1 MQRLPIFRFGLSQSY
16 LFLFMATDIAR
27 YNGIYGDSKARIS
40 HDYLQSQ
47 LIVPRQRFTDW
58 GLKPHLH
65 ENLFQLFFLEAG
77 RAAFEATELLE
88 LRTPCLV
95 IIPANTV
102 HGFTFSPQVKGR
114 TLTLSEAL
122 LDTIL
127 QATPGVLVEIN
138 ALHILSEF
146 NSEVSFADLSALEQQ
161 IHEEINSELPGK
173 QLALNGYFKLLFVKI
188 FRLLHHHRGQ
198 EESPNRALHYFREF
212 QKAIERTAPFEKKIS
227 DFAQE
232 LKITPVHLNRICQ
245 AVKGKT
251 AQQIVQA
258 HTIRRAHNHLLYTSL
273 SVAEIAYELQFVD
286 PGYFTRFFRKQTG
299 LSPGAYRA
307 KAYRSDGVGK
317 SGKADSSL
325 SS

>member
-1 MQRLPIFRFGLSQSY
+1 
-16 LFLFMATDIAR
+16 MATDIAR
-27 YNGIYGDSKARIS
+27 YNGIYGDRKAQIS

-47 LIVPRQRFTDW
+47 LIVPRQRITDW

-77 RAAFEATELLE
+77 RAAFEATELVE

-188 FRLLHHHRGQ
+188 FRLLHHRRGQ

-258 HTIRRAHNHLLYTSL
+258 HTIRRAHNYLLYTSL

-299 LSPGAYRA
+299 MAPGAYRA
-307 KAYRSDGVGK
+307 KAYRSDGGSV
-317 SGKADSSL
+317 ARTL
-325 SS
+325 

>member
-1 MQRLPIFRFGLSQSY
+1 MP
-16 LFLFMATDIAR
+16 TNNIAR

-47 LIVPRQRFTDW
+47 SIVPRPRLTDW

-77 RAAFEATELLE
+77 RAAFEATELVE

-127 QATPGVLVEIN
+127 QATPGVLVELN
-138 ALHILSEF
+138 TTVHILSDF
-146 NSEVSFADLSALEQQ
+146 NSEVSFADLLVLEQQ
-161 IHEEINSELPGK
+161 IHGEIYSELPGK

-188 FRLLHHHRGQ
+188 FRLLQHNRRK

-227 DFAQE
+227 EFAQE
-232 LKITPVHLNRICQ
+232 LKITQVHLNRICQ

-251 AQQIVQA
+251 AQQIVQG
-258 HTIRRAHNHLLYTSL
+258 HTIRKAHNYLLYTSL

-299 LSPGAYRA
+299 LAPAAYRA
-307 KAYRSDGVGK
+307 KAYRNDASPKPARLDAPEWPNGLPA
-317 SGKADSSL
+317 S
-325 SS
+325 

>member
-1 MQRLPIFRFGLSQSY
+1 MTT
-16 LFLFMATDIAR
+16 ATIAR
-27 YNGIYGDSKARIS
+27 YHGIYGDRRAQIS
-40 HDYLQSQ
+40 HDYVQSQ
-47 LIVPRQRFTDW
+47 IIVPRPRLTDW

-77 RAAFEATELLE
+77 RAAFEAAEPVALT
-88 LRTPCLV
+88 TPCLV

-114 TLTLSEAL
+114 TLTLAEAL

-127 QATPGVLVEIN
+127 QAAPGVLVELN
-138 ALHILSEF
+138 SVHVLADFSADVPFAGLLAL
-146 NSEVSFADLSALEQQ
+146 VQQ
-161 IHEEINSELPGK
+161 IHGEINAELPGK

-188 FRLLHHHRGQ
+188 FRLLHHNRRK

-227 DFAQE
+227 QFAQE
-232 LKITPVHLNRICQ
+232 LKITQVHLNRICQ
-245 AVKGKT
+245 AVKGRT

-258 HTIRRAHNHLLYTSL
+258 NTIRKAHNYLLYTSL

-286 PGYFTRFFRKQTG
+286 PGYFTRFFRRQTG
-299 LSPGAYRA
+299 LSPSAYRT
-307 KAYRSDGVGK
+307 KAYRTDAPAK
-317 SGKADSSL
+317 SGPPGGEAAPGPAPAA
-325 SS
+325 

>member
-1 MQRLPIFRFGLSQSY
+1 
-16 LFLFMATDIAR
+16 MATEIAR
-27 YNGIYGDSKARIS
+27 YNGLYGDSKAQIS

-47 LIVPRQRFTDW
+47 LIAPRPRATDW

-77 RAAFEATELLE
+77 RASFEAPERTE

-127 QATPGVLVEIN
+127 QAAPGVLVELN
-138 ALHILSEF
+138 SVHILSDF
-146 NSEVSFADLSALEQQ
+146 NTEVTFSDLLDLEMQ
-161 IHEEINSELPGK
+161 IHQEIYSELPGK
-173 QLALNGYFKLLFVKI
+173 QLALNGFFKLLFVKI
-188 FRLLHHHRGQ
+188 FRLLQHNRRK

-227 DFAQE
+227 EFAQE
-232 LKITPVHLNRICQ
+232 LKITQVHLNRICQ

-258 HTIRRAHNHLLYTSL
+258 HTIRKAHNYLLYTSL

-307 KAYRSDGVGK
+307 KAYRTEPLAAAAPGNGPGLKKELTRATVPK
-317 SGKADSSL
+317 L
-325 SS
+325 S

>member
-1 MQRLPIFRFGLSQSY
+1 MR
-16 LFLFMATDIAR
+16 TDIAR
-27 YNGIYGDSKARIS
+27 YNGIYGDHRAQIS

-47 LIVPRQRFTDW
+47 LIVPRQRLTDW

-65 ENLFQLFFLEAG
+65 ENLFQLFFLESG
-77 RAAFEATELLE
+77 RAAFEATELVE

-127 QATPGVLVEIN
+127 QATPGVLVELN
-138 ALHILSEF
+138 TVHILSDF
-146 NSEVSFADLSALEQQ
+146 NAEVSFADLSELEQRL
-161 IHEEINSELPGK
+161 HEEIYSELPGK
-173 QLALNGYFKLLFVKI
+173 QLAINGYFKLLFVKI
-188 FRLLHHHRGQ
+188 FRLLHHNRRK
-198 EESPNRALHYFREF
+198 EDSPNRALHYFREF
-212 QKAIERTAPFEKKIS
+212 QKAIEKTAPFEKKIS

-258 HTIRRAHNHLLYTSL
+258 HTIRKAHNYLLYTSL
-273 SVAEIAYELQFVD
+273 SVAEIAYELQFMD

-299 LSPGAYRA
+299 LAPGAYRA
-307 KAYRSDGVGK
+307 KAYRSDGAGKVGK
-317 SGKADSSL
+317 PEASL

>member
-1 MQRLPIFRFGLSQSY
+1 
-16 LFLFMATDIAR
+16 MATDIAR
-27 YNGIYGDSKARIS
+27 YNGIYGDHKALIS

-47 LIVPRQRFTDW
+47 LIVPRQRLTNW

-77 RAAFEATELLE
+77 RASFEAAEVVELT
-88 LRTPCLV
+88 TPCLV

-127 QATPGVLVEIN
+127 QATPGVLVELN
-138 ALHILSEF
+138 SVHILAEF
-146 NSEVSFADLSALEQQ
+146 NSEVRFADLQALEQQ

-188 FRLLHHHRGQ
+188 FRLLHHNRRK
-198 EESPNRALHYFREF
+198 EERPNRALHYFREF

-227 DFAQE
+227 QFAQE
-232 LKITPVHLNRICQ
+232 LKITQVHLNRICQ

-258 HTIRRAHNHLLYTSL
+258 HTIRKAHNYLLYTSL

-299 LSPGAYRA
+299 LSPVAYRA
-307 KAYRSDGVGK
+307 KAYRNETPPPPARPK
-317 SGKADSSL
+317 QAE
-325 SS
+325 

>member
-1 MQRLPIFRFGLSQSY
+1 MT
-16 LFLFMATDIAR
+16 TDIAR
-27 YNGIYGDSKARIS
+27 YHGIYGDSKARIS

-47 LIVPRQRFTDW
+47 SIVPRPRLTDW

-77 RAAFEATELLE
+77 HASFEAPARTE

-114 TLTLSEAL
+114 TLTLAEAL

-127 QATPGVLVEIN
+127 QATPGVLVELN
-138 ALHILSEF
+138 TVHIMSDF
-146 NSEVSFADLSALEQQ
+146 SSEVSFADLLALEQQ
-161 IHEEINSELPGK
+161 IHQEIYSDLPGK

-188 FRLLHHHRGQ
+188 FRLLHHNRRK

-227 DFAQE
+227 QFAQE
-232 LKITPVHLNRICQ
+232 LKITQVHLNRICQ

-251 AQQIVQA
+251 AQQIVQGN
-258 HTIRRAHNHLLYTSL
+258 TIRKAHNYLLYTSL
-273 SVAEIAYELQFVD
+273 SVAEIAYELHFVD

-299 LSPGAYRA
+299 LAPAAYRA
-307 KAYRSDGVGK
+307 KAYRSDG
-317 SGKADSSL
+317 SAKAAPPKPPEWPNGLPAS
-325 SS
+325 

>member
-1 MQRLPIFRFGLSQSY
+1 
-16 LFLFMATDIAR
+16 MATNIAR

-47 LIVPRQRFTDW
+47 LIVPRQRLTDW

-77 RAAFEATELLE
+77 RASFEASELVE

-102 HGFTFSPQVKGR
+102 HGFTFSPLVKGR

-127 QATPGVLVEIN
+127 QATPGVLVELN
-138 ALHILSEF
+138 SVHILADF
-146 NSEVSFADLSALEQQ
+146 NTEVTFGDLLDLELQ
-161 IHEEINSELPGK
+161 IHQEIYSELPGK
-173 QLALNGYFKLLFVKI
+173 QLALNGLFKLLFAKI
-188 FRLLHHHRGQ
+188 FRLLQHHRRQ
-198 EESPNRALHYFREF
+198 QESPNRALHYFREF
-212 QKAIERTAPFEKKIS
+212 QKAIERAAPFEKKIS
-227 DFAQE
+227 EFALE
-232 LKITPVHLNRICQ
+232 LRITQVHLNRICQ

-258 HTIRRAHNHLLYTSL
+258 HTIRKAHNYLLYTSL

-299 LSPGAYRA
+299 LAPGAYRA
-307 KAYRSDGVGK
+307 KAYRSEGAGK
-317 SGKADSSL
+317 V
-325 SS
+325 

>member
-1 MQRLPIFRFGLSQSY
+1 MP
-16 LFLFMATDIAR
+16 TDIAR
-27 YNGIYGDSKARIS
+27 YNGIYGDSKAQIS

-47 LIVPRQRFTDW
+47 LIVPRQRLTDW

-77 RAAFEATELLE
+77 RAAFEATEPLE

-95 IIPANTV
+95 IIPAITV

-127 QATPGVLVEIN
+127 QATPGVLVELN
-138 ALHILSEF
+138 SVHILSDF
-146 NSEVSFADLSALEQQ
+146 SSEVSFVDLLALEQQ
-161 IHEEINSELPGK
+161 IHEEIYSDLPGK

-188 FRLLHHHRGQ
+188 FRLLQHNRRK

-212 QKAIERTAPFEKKIS
+212 QKAVERAAPFEKKIS
-227 DFAQE
+227 EFAQG
-232 LKITPVHLNRICQ
+232 LKITQVHLNRICQ
-245 AVKGKT
+245 DVKGKT

-258 HTIRRAHNHLLYTSL
+258 NTIRKAHNYLLYTSL
-273 SVAEIAYELQFVD
+273 SVAEIAYELQFMD

-307 KAYRSDGVGK
+307 KAYRSDALPKPARLDAPEWPNGLPA
-317 SGKADSSL
+317 S
-325 SS
+325 

>member
-1 MQRLPIFRFGLSQSY
+1 MP
-16 LFLFMATDIAR
+16 TDIAR
-27 YNGIYGDSKARIS
+27 YNGLYGDRKAGIS

-47 LIVPRQRFTDW
+47 LIVPRQRATDW

-77 RAAFEATELLE
+77 RASFEAPELVE

-127 QATPGVLVEIN
+127 QAAPGVLVELN
-138 ALHILSEF
+138 TVHILSDF
-146 NSEVSFADLSALEQQ
+146 SSEVPFADLLALEQQ
-161 IHEEINSELPGK
+161 IHEEIYSELPGK
-173 QLALNGYFKLLFVKI
+173 QLALNGYFKLLFVKV
-188 FRLLHHHRGQ
+188 FRLLQHNRRK

-212 QKAIERTAPFEKKIS
+212 QKAIERSAPFEKKIS
-227 DFAQE
+227 AFAQE
-232 LKITPVHLNRICQ
+232 LKITQVHLNRICQ

-258 HTIRRAHNHLLYTSL
+258 HTIRKAHNYLLYTSL

-307 KAYRSDGVGK
+307 KAYRSEAQPTVGAK
-317 SGKADSSL
+317 PAGAKKAPARATVPKL
-325 SS
+325 S

>member
-1 MQRLPIFRFGLSQSY
+1 
-16 LFLFMATDIAR
+16 MATNIAR

-47 LIVPRQRFTDW
+47 LIVPRQRLTDW

-77 RAAFEATELLE
+77 RATFEASAPVELT
-88 LRTPCLV
+88 TPCLV

-127 QATPGVLVEIN
+127 QATPGVLV
-138 ALHILSEF
+138 ALNTVHILSDF
-146 NSEVSFADLSALEQQ
+146 SPEVQFADLLALVQQ
-161 IHEEINSELPGK
+161 IHGEIYSELPGK

-188 FRLLHHHRGQ
+188 FRLLHHNRGK

-212 QKAIERTAPFEKKIS
+212 QKAIEQAAPFEKKIS
-227 DFAQE
+227 QFAQE
-232 LKITPVHLNRICQ
+232 LRITQVHLNRICQ

-258 HTIRRAHNHLLYTSL
+258 HTIRKAHNYLLYTSL

-307 KAYRSDGVGK
+307 KAYRSDAQAKFMKPESPEWPNGLPA
-317 SGKADSSL
+317 S
-325 SS
+325 

>member
-1 MQRLPIFRFGLSQSY
+1 
-16 LFLFMATDIAR
+16 MASDIAR

-138 ALHILSEF
+138 ALHILSDF
-146 NSEVSFADLSALEQQ
+146 NAEVSFADLSALEQQ

-188 FRLLHHHRGQ
+188 FRLLHHRRGQ

-258 HTIRRAHNHLLYTSL
+258 HTIRRAHNYLLYTSL

-299 LSPGAYRA
+299 LSPGAYRS
-307 KAYRSDGVGK
+307 KAYRSD
-317 SGKADSSL
+317 SGSVARTL
-325 SS
+325 

>member
-1 MQRLPIFRFGLSQSY
+1 MP
-16 LFLFMATDIAR
+16 TDIAR
-27 YNGIYGDSKARIS
+27 YNGIYGDHKARIS

-47 LIVPRQRFTDW
+47 LIVPRQRFTNW

-77 RAAFEATELLE
+77 QAAFGATEPLE

-114 TLTLSEAL
+114 TLTLAETL

-127 QATPGVLVEIN
+127 QATPGVLVELN
-138 ALHILSEF
+138 SVHVLSDF
-146 NSEVSFADLSALEQQ
+146 NSEVSFADLLALEQH
-161 IHEEINSELPGK
+161 IHQEIYSDLPGK

-188 FRLLHHHRGQ
+188 FRLLQHNRRK

-212 QKAIERTAPFEKKIS
+212 QKAIARTAPFEKKIS
-227 DFAQE
+227 EFAQE
-232 LKITPVHLNRICQ
+232 LRITQVHLNRICQ

-258 HTIRRAHNHLLYTSL
+258 HTVRKAHNYLLYTSL

-299 LSPGAYRA
+299 LAPAAYRA
-307 KAYRSDGVGK
+307 KAYRSDAAPKPTQLDTLEWPKGLPA
-317 SGKADSSL
+317 S
-325 SS
+325 

>member
-1 MQRLPIFRFGLSQSY
+1 MQRLTIFRFVLSRSFA
-16 LFLFMATDIAR
+16 LLSMRTDIAR
-27 YNGIYGDSKARIS
+27 YNGIYGDSRAQIS

-47 LIVPRQRFTDW
+47 LIVPRQRLTDW

-65 ENLFQLFFLEAG
+65 ENLFQLFFLESG

-127 QATPGVLVEIN
+127 QATPGVLVELN
-138 ALHILSEF
+138 TVHILSDF
-146 NSEVSFADLSALEQQ
+146 NAEVSFADLSELEQR
-161 IHEEINSELPGK
+161 IHEEIYSELPGK
-173 QLALNGYFKLLFVKI
+173 QLAINGYFKLLFVKI
-188 FRLLHHHRGQ
+188 YRLLQHNRRK
-198 EESPNRALHYFREF
+198 EDSPNRALHYFREF
-212 QKAIERTAPFEKKIS
+212 QKAIEKTAPFEKKIS

-258 HTIRRAHNHLLYTSL
+258 HTIRKAHNYLLYTSL

-299 LSPGAYRA
+299 MAPGAYRA
-307 KAYRSDGVGK
+307 KAYRSDGA
-317 SGKADSSL
+317 GKAGKAEVSE
-325 SS
+325 

>member
-1 MQRLPIFRFGLSQSY
+1 MT
-16 LFLFMATDIAR
+16 TDIAR
-27 YNGIYGDSKARIS
+27 YNGIYGDSKAWIS

-47 LIVPRQRFTDW
+47 LIVPRQRLTDW

-77 RAAFEATELLE
+77 RASFEATEVVE
-88 LRTPCLV
+88 LTTPCLV

-127 QATPGVLVEIN
+127 QATPGVLVELN
-138 ALHILSEF
+138 TVHILSDF
-146 NSEVSFADLSALEQQ
+146 SSEVRFSDLQALEQQ
-161 IHEEINSELPGK
+161 IHEEIYSELPGK

-188 FRLLHHHRGQ
+188 FRLLHHNRGK
-198 EESPNRALHYFREF
+198 EESPNRALRYFREF
-212 QKAIERTAPFEKKIS
+212 QKNIERTAPFEKKIS
-227 DFAQE
+227 EFARE
-232 LKITPVHLNRICQ
+232 LKITQVHLNRICQ

-258 HTIRRAHNHLLYTSL
+258 HTIRKAHNYLLYTSL

-307 KAYRSDGVGK
+307 KAYRSDAAPKKTKPESTEWIHGLPA
-317 SGKADSSL
+317 S
-325 SS
+325 

>member
-1 MQRLPIFRFGLSQSY
+1 
-16 LFLFMATDIAR
+16 MATNIAR
-27 YNGIYGDSKARIS
+27 YNGIYGDSKAQLS

-47 LIVPRQRFTDW
+47 LIAPRPRSTDW

-77 RAAFEATELLE
+77 RASFEAPEPVP

-127 QATPGVLVEIN
+127 QATPGVLVELN
-138 ALHILSEF
+138 SLHILSDF
-146 NSEVSFADLSALEQQ
+146 STEVTFGDLLDLEMR
-161 IHEEINSELPGK
+161 IHQEIYSELPGK

-188 FRLLHHHRGQ
+188 FRLLQHNRRKQ
-198 EESPNRALHYFREF
+198 ESPNRALHYFREF
-212 QKAIERTAPFEKKIS
+212 QKAIERAAPFEKKIS
-227 DFAQE
+227 QFAQE
-232 LKITPVHLNRICQ
+232 LKITQVHLNRICQ

-258 HTIRRAHNHLLYTSL
+258 HTIRKAHNYLLYTSL

-299 LSPGAYRA
+299 LAPAAYRA
-307 KAYRSDGVGK
+307 KAYRSE
-317 SGKADSSL
+317 SACKAVKGDASVSS
-325 SS
+325 